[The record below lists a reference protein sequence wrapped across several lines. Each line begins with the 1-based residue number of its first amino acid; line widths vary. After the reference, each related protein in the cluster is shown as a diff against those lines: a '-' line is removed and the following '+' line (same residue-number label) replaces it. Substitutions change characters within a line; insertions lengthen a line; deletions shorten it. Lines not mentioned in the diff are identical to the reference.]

1 MRTTAH
7 ALAFLLYAA
16 GLLALTSC
24 GEPKPAAWSNP
35 VKNTGGDGAASVQG
49 AGATF
54 PAPLYSKWIADFNG
68 NNPNLKVDYQ
78 AIGSGGGIKGITDR
92 TVQFGGSDAPLSDE
106 QIKAVPAKILHVPM
120 VSGPVVLV
128 YNLKGIQDV
137 KLDGA
142 ATAAIYLGEIK
153 KWNDPQLA
161 ALNPGVALPDK
172 DIIVAHRSDGSG
184 TTWIFTNYLAKV
196 SEKWKKEVG
205 NETSVKWP
213 AGIGGKGN
221 PGVAQVVENS
231 EGGIGYVELAYA
243 ESAKLPYAT
252 QINKAGKPVR
262 ASIESVVEAAKNS
275 VSAFP
280 EDMRVSI
287 TDATGDASYPICG
300 FTYLLIYED
309 LSYLKNPQQ
318 AELLMKYVNWC
329 VHDGQALAKD
339 LNYARLP
346 PEVQKKVE
354 EKLAKVV
361 CDGKPVLG
369 K

>member
-1 MRTTAH
+1 
-7 ALAFLLYAA
+7 
-16 GLLALTSC
+16 
-24 GEPKPAAWSNP
+24 
-35 VKNTGGDGAASVQG
+35 
-49 AGATF
+49 
-54 PAPLYSKWIADFNG
+54 
-68 NNPNLKVDYQ
+68 
-78 AIGSGGGIKGITDR
+78 
-92 TVQFGGSDAPLSDE
+92 
-106 QIKAVPAKILHVPM
+106 
-120 VSGPVVLV
+120 
-128 YNLKGIQDV
+128 V

-142 ATAAIYLGEIK
+142 ATAAIYLGIIK

-161 ALNPGVALPDK
+161 ALNPGVTLPDK

-184 TTWIFTNYLAKV
+184 TTWIFTNYLSKV

-231 EGGIGYVELAYA
+231 DGGIGYVELAYA
-243 ESAKLPYAT
+243 ESAKLSYAT

-262 ASIESVVEAAKNS
+262 ASVDGVVEASKNS
-275 VSAFP
+275 VSEFP

-287 TDATGDASYPICG
+287 TDAAGDGSYPICG

-318 AELLMKYVNWC
+318 AELLMKYVSWC
-329 VHDGQALAKD
+329 VHDGQAMAKD